1 MSLGTNA
8 QQYGRRRQGM
18 RKKDKIKFS
27 AGLAALGL
35 SLVMAGCSK
44 GEQPQESNAEA
55 AQETESGDVQAEW
68 EDADMQTLR
77 YAFDRDFGG
86 RAGVCVPMAALG
98 DEGRMNLVKSQFNSV
113 TMENEM
119 KPESLLG
126 SSPNIGEDGFPV
138 LDFTVSDMILKEIKA
153 YNDTV
158 GKHEKKISVR
168 GHVLVW
174 HSQTPEWFFHED
186 YDENKPYVSK
196 DVMLGRMENYIR
208 QVMEHYDGADSEF
221 KGMIYAWDVVNEAV
235 NDSDGGMRTDSSWFK
250 VFYSF
255 DYVEQAFVYAN
266 KYAPAD
272 VKLFY
277 NDYNDTNAKKA
288 DGICAL
294 IEQIKAN
301 PEARIDGM
309 GMQGHYD
316 MNFSASE
323 FEESAKKYAALVDE
337 IQITELDMKSS
348 TDYDGTN
355 QEEEYQKQAYV
366 YKSLYDTVI
375 RLKNEENIPITAI
388 VFWGTDDGNSWLQDA
403 NSVGGS
409 ADGTRAQC
417 PLLFDASY
425 EKKPAFWAF
434 VDAAQLK
441 PVIQKLQVSHMED
454 YEGVVETVYGDG
466 ETEVKF
472 QPIWNE
478 NGLGIR
484 VMVEDETDDGEDSV
498 TVYAGIKNES
508 EGMEDVLVNTVS
520 RAEGTLTDKGYEAVV
535 LIEDEGLEAFEEIE
549 FDIRVNDGGRLLS
562 WNDTNNDQDNSR
574 ESYGRLVLKP
584 FATICRGTAT
594 VDGVEEDEW
603 EKAQELELT
612 VATKEGGQ
620 PEASATAKALWDEDA
635 LYVFVKVTDP
645 NLDVSGSEVHT
656 RDSVEVFVDEKNDK
670 ADGYKTDDKQYR
682 VNCENVHSFNGS
694 TCKEDYIVSETVKTA
709 DGYMVELAIQ
719 WTEIEVQPGTL
730 IGFEVQVNDCKGGA
744 RLGMLNWYDTTN
756 TCWSS
761 PASYGT
767 ARLVEK

>member
-1 MSLGTNA
+1 
-8 QQYGRRRQGM
+8 M
-18 RKKDKIKFS
+18 RKKDKIMKLS
-27 AGLAALGL
+27 VGLAVLGL
-35 SLVMAGCSK
+35 SIAMAGCSNGK
-44 GEQPQESNAEA
+44 QAAEDNVEA
-55 AQETESGDVQAEW
+55 SQDLEGGDVQQDW
-68 EDADMQTLR
+68 EEEDQLTLR
-77 YAFDRDFGG
+77 YVFDRDFGG
-86 RAGVCVPMAALG
+86 KAGVCVPMAAIG
-98 DEGRMNLVKSQFNSV
+98 DDARMNLVESQFNSV

-126 SSPNIGEDGFPV
+126 RTPNIGEDGFPI
-138 LDFTVSDMILKEIKA
+138 LDFSVSDTILRQIKA

-158 GKHEKKISVR
+158 GMDEKKISVR

-186 YDENKPYVSK
+186 YNESKPYVSK
-196 DVMLGRMENYIR
+196 DVMLSRMENYIM
-208 QVMEHYDGADSEF
+208 QVMEHYDGEDSEF

-235 NDSDGGMRTDSSWFK
+235 NDTDGGMRTESPWFK
-250 VFYSF
+250 IFNSS

-266 KYAPAD
+266 KYAPGD

-294 IEQIKAN
+294 IQQIKSN

-337 IQITELDMKSS
+337 IQITELDLKSS
-348 TDYDGTN
+348 TDYDGVAT
-355 QEEEYQKQAYV
+355 EEEYQKQAYV
-366 YKSLYDTVI
+366 FKSLYDTVI

-388 VFWGTDDGNSWLQDA
+388 VFWGTDDGHSWLQDA

-417 PLLFDASY
+417 PLLFDAEY

-434 VDAAQLK
+434 VDATQLK
-441 PVIQKLQVSHMED
+441 PLIQNLQVSYMED
-454 YEGVVETVYGDG
+454 YEGVKETVFGDG
-466 ETEVKF
+466 DTQVKF

-478 NGLGIR
+478 NGLGVRIQ
-484 VMVEDETDDGEDSV
+484 VEDGQDDAEDGI
-498 TVYAGIKNES
+498 TVYAGMTEGK
-508 EGMEDVLVNTVS
+508 GMEDVQVTTVS
-520 RAEGTLTDKGYEAVV
+520 RAEGTSGDKGYEATVFFDK
-535 LIEDEGLEAFEEIE
+535 EDLEAFEEIE
-549 FDIRVNDGGRLLS
+549 FDIRVNDGGKLLS

-584 FATICRGTAT
+584 FATIYQGTIT
-594 VDGVEEDEW
+594 VDGVEEGEW

-612 VATKEGGQ
+612 VVTAEEGQ
-620 PEASATAKALWDEDA
+620 PEASATAKVLWDEKA
-635 LYVFVKVTDP
+635 LYVLIKVTDP

-656 RDSVEVFVDEKNDK
+656 RDSVEVFIDENNDK
-670 ADGYKTDDKQYR
+670 AEGYKVDDKQYR
-682 VNCENVHSFNGS
+682 VNCENEHSFNGS
-694 TCKEDYIVSETVKTA
+694 ECKEEYITSETVKTE
-709 DGYMVELAIQ
+709 DGYMIEIAIE
-719 WTEIEVQPGTL
+719 WTEVQVQPDML
-730 IGFEVQVNDCKGGA
+730 IGFEVQINDCKAGR

-756 TCWSS
+756 TCWST

-767 ARLVEK
+767 ARLVE

>member
-1 MSLGTNA
+1 
-8 QQYGRRRQGM
+8 M
-18 RKKDKIKFS
+18 RKKGKSMKLS
-27 AGLAALGL
+27 AGLAVLGL
-35 SLVMAGCSK
+35 SLAMAGCSQK
-44 GEQPQESNAEA
+44 GQAADNEGSQGIEGGIQQEWGE
-55 AQETESGDVQAEW
+55 
-68 EDADMQTLR
+68 EDKQTLR

-86 RAGVCVPMAALG
+86 KAGVCVPMAALE
-98 DEGRMNLVKSQFNSV
+98 DETRMNLVESQFNSV

-126 SSPNIGEDGFPV
+126 SSPNIGEDDFPV
-138 LDFTVSDMILKEIKA
+138 LDFTASDTILKQIKK
-153 YNDTV
+153 YNDSV
-158 GKHEKKISVR
+158 GMDGKKISVR

-186 YDENKPYVSK
+186 YKEDKPYVSK
-196 DVMLGRMENYIR
+196 DVMLARMENYIM

-235 NDSDGGMRTDSSWFK
+235 NDTDGGMRTDSSWFR
-250 VFYSF
+250 VFYNF

-266 KYAPAD
+266 QYAPKN

-288 DGICAL
+288 DGICTL
-294 IEQIKAN
+294 IQKIQAN

-337 IQITELDMKSS
+337 IQITELDLKSS
-348 TDYDGTN
+348 TDYDGTAT
-355 QEEEYQKQAYV
+355 EEEYQKQAYV

-375 RLKNEENIPITAI
+375 RLKNEEIIPSTAI

-417 PLLFDASY
+417 PLLYDADY

-434 VDAAQLK
+434 VDATQLK
-441 PVIQKLQVSHMED
+441 PLIQNLQVSHMDD
-454 YEGVVETVYGDG
+454 YEGVTETVYGD
-466 ETEVKF
+466 EDTKVKF

-478 NGLGIR
+478 KGLGIR
-484 VMVEDETDDGEDSV
+484 IQVEDKQADDDDSV
-498 TVYAGIKNES
+498 TVYAGIKAEDK
-508 EGMEDVLVNTVS
+508 GMEDIQTSTVS
-520 RAEGTLTDKGYEAVV
+520 RADGTSSDKGYEATVFF
-535 LIEDEGLEAFEEIE
+535 DQKNLEAFEEIA
-549 FDIRVNDGGRLLS
+549 FDIRVNDGGKLLS
-562 WNDTNNDQDNSR
+562 WNDTNNNQDNSN
-574 ESYGRLVLKP
+574 ESYGNLVLKP
-584 FATICRGTAT
+584 FATIYKGTVN
-594 VDGVEEDEW
+594 VDGVEEGEW

-612 VATKEGGQ
+612 VVGTENGQ
-620 PEASATAKALWDEDA
+620 PEASARAKALWDEHA
-635 LYVFVKVTDP
+635 LYVLVKVTDP

-656 RDSVEVFVDEKNDK
+656 KDSVEVFVDENNDK
-670 ADGYKTDDKQYR
+670 AESYQTDDKQYR

-694 TCKEDYIVSETVKTA
+694 MCKEDYITSETVKTE
-709 DGYMVELAIQ
+709 DGYMVEMAIE
-719 WTEIEVQPGTL
+719 WSEVQVQPDML
-730 IGFEVQVNDCKGGA
+730 IGFEVQVNDCKAGE
-744 RLGMLNWYDTTN
+744 RLGVLNWYDTTN

-767 ARLVEK
+767 ARLAENK

>member
-1 MSLGTNA
+1 
-8 QQYGRRRQGM
+8 M

-44 GEQPQESNAEA
+44 GGQAQESSAETAQA
-55 AQETESGDVQAEW
+55 AGNSDAQAEW
-68 EDADMQTLR
+68 EEEDKQTLR
-77 YAFDRDFGG
+77 YVFDRDFGG

-98 DEGRMNLVKSQFNSV
+98 DEERMGIVESQFNSV

-138 LDFTVSDMILKEIKA
+138 LDFTVSDTILKEIKA

-158 GKHEKKISVR
+158 GMDEKKISVR

-186 YDENKPYVSK
+186 YDESKPYVSK
-196 DVMLGRMENYIR
+196 DVMLARMENYIR

-235 NDSDGGMRTDSSWFK
+235 NDTDGGMRTDSSWFK

-266 KYAPAD
+266 KYAPKD

-294 IEQIKAN
+294 IQQIQAN

-348 TDYDGTN
+348 TDYDGIAT
-355 QEEEYQKQAYV
+355 EEEYQKQAYV

-417 PLLFDASY
+417 PLLYDADY

-434 VDAAQLK
+434 VDATQLK
-441 PVIQKLQVSHMED
+441 PVIQKLQVLHMDD
-454 YEGVVETVYGDG
+454 YEGVTETVYGD
-466 ETEVKF
+466 ENTKVKF

-484 VMVEDETDDGEDSV
+484 VQVKDDQADDEDSV
-498 TVYAGIKNES
+498 TVYAGIKTS
-508 EGMEDVLVNTVS
+508 DKGMEDIQVITVS
-520 RAEGTLTDKGYEAVV
+520 RAEGISGDKGYETTVFFDR
-535 LIEDEGLEAFEEIE
+535 EKLEAFEEIE
-549 FDIRVNDGGRLLS
+549 FDIRVNDGGKLLS
-562 WNDTNNDQDNSR
+562 WNDTNNNQDNSR
-574 ESYGRLVLKP
+574 EAYGRLVLKP
-584 FATICRGTAT
+584 FATIYEGTVT
-594 VDGVEEDEW
+594 VDGVEESEW
-603 EKAQELELT
+603 EKAPELELT
-612 VATKEGGQ
+612 VVSAEGGQ
-620 PEASATAKALWDEDA
+620 PEASAKAKALWDEHA
-635 LYVFVKVTDP
+635 LYVLIKVADP
-645 NLDVSGSEVHT
+645 NLDVSGAEVHT

-682 VNCENVHSFNGS
+682 VNCENDHSFNGS
-694 TCKEDYIVSETVKTA
+694 ACKEDYIISETVKTEE
-709 DGYMVELAIQ
+709 GYMVELAIE
-719 WTEIEVQPGTL
+719 WSEIQAQPEML
-730 IGFEVQVNDCKGGA
+730 IGFEVQVNDCKAGE

-767 ARLVEK
+767 ARLAEDE